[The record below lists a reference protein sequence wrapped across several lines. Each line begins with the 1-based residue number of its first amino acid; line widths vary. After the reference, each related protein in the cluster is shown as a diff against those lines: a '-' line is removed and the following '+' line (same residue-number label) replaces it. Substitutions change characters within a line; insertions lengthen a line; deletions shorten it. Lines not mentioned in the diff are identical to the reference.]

1 MKKARFEA
9 PAVAAANEPISAD
22 LRAAL
27 EAAAALPDAEIDTS
41 DPDAPEVLDWTGAL
55 RGRFYKPRKVQ
66 KTLRIDADVLA
77 YYEAEGPGYLSRM
90 NRDLRA
96 AMMHSLLQRSGQT
109 IVKGNTS
116 PKRRGQ
122 NR

>member
-1 MKKARFEA
+1 MKKARSET
-9 PAVAAANEPISAD
+9 PVAATAAEAMPVEV
-22 LRAAL
+22 RAAL
-27 EAAAALPDAEIDTS
+27 VAAAALPDEKIDTS

-55 RGRFYKPRKVQ
+55 RGQFYKPKKVQ

-77 YYEAEGPGYLSRM
+77 FYEAEGPGYLSRM

-96 AMMHSLLQRSGQT
+96 AMMHSLLQRRQKSD
-109 IVKGNTS
+109 VKGRAA

-122 NR
+122 NG